1 MRHQRTRLRLRFF
14 YAYIIFK
21 ICRSVVLFTTLQV
34 STGPAYYAYFV
45 LFWLSEFLEI
55 PLSIV
60 VVYEL
65 YENTL
70 AEYEAIRKAAGIL
83 FRWAAAVLILV
94 GAIAVASS
102 PAADASRMMVGVLS
116 IKQAGTIVRAG
127 LLLLLFLASN
137 VLGLRWKHY
146 VFGIALG
153 FALHASVELVIIAV
167 RAHLGTVTP
176 IWPVL
181 DGLAYH
187 CTLFIWIAY
196 LFSRERS
203 SMSAIEYPVEEL
215 ERWNESVR
223 GVISR

>member
-1 MRHQRTRLRLRFF
+1 MRLRVF
-14 YAYIIFK
+14 YSYIIFK
-21 ICRSVVLFTTLQV
+21 ICRSVVLFVTFKA
-34 STGPAYYAYFV
+34 SAGPVYYTYFV
-45 LFWLSEFLEI
+45 LFWLSDFVEI
-55 PLSIV
+55 PLSIA

-102 PAADASRMMVGVLS
+102 PAADPSRLMVGILS
-116 IKQAGTIVRAG
+116 IEQAGTIVRAG

-153 FALHASVELVIIAV
+153 FVLHASVELVIIAV
-167 RAHLGTVTP
+167 RARLGTVTP
-176 IWPVL
+176 MWPVL

-196 LFSRERS
+196 LFSRERNAI
-203 SMSAIEYPVEEL
+203 SAIDYPIQEL

-223 GVISR
+223 GIISR